1 MGILKNPTYAGAYVY
16 GRYRSSPQVGADGS
30 VKSRITQAP
39 MDSWLVRIQD
49 HHPGYIG
56 WDEFVRNQ
64 ELLEKNR
71 TNGEET
77 LTSEATREGRAL
89 LQGLLLCGNCG
100 RRLGVRYTG
109 NGGLYPVYQCN
120 WLRRDGRSTSACM
133 SLRCDLL
140 DEAVCE
146 RVLQVIEPAQVQI
159 AWQALEQLEQRDEAV
174 LKQRR
179 MQLERAEYEAQLAQR
194 RYQEVDP
201 ANRLVAATLECE
213 WNDALGKL
221 EEEKRRYAE
230 FEHTQARATT
240 PQQKARVLAL
250 AQDFPR
256 LWKAPSTRAKDKKR
270 MLRLLIKDITVQKTA
285 ALRQAVLST
294 RWQGGACE
302 AIRVD
307 LPPRMADR
315 VRYPEQTLRLVRDLA
330 RSLPDDRV
338 AAELN
343 RKGCLSP
350 RGKTFTTSMIRWI
363 RYRYHIPAPQL
374 KRPRS

>member
-1 MGILKNPTYAGAYVY
+1 M
-16 GRYRSSPQVGADGS
+16 S
-30 VKSRITQAP
+30 
-39 MDSWLVRIQD
+39 
-49 HHPGYIG
+49 
-56 WDEFVRNQ
+56 
-64 ELLEKNR
+64 
-71 TNGEET
+71 
-77 LTSEATREGRAL
+77 SEATREGRAL

-159 AWQALEQLEQRDEAV
+159 AGQALEQLEQRDEAV

-374 KRPRS
+374 KRPEELTVRQLATRFGVSPNVVYYWIERGVVQARRLNRGAPYWITLEAAKEKELSHWVRRSSRIQMQKAETDSQPLL